1 MAEKEKVKCIFCKG
15 EAKLHYED
23 LNLLDGKMTLKGE
36 PYYKCT
42 VCKKEYV
49 TSNQMKGTEEK
60 INSFY
65 ITRPV
70 IATGRSLAIT
80 LPPDI
85 SNFYSIKKGTRIQII
100 PESKTIFK
108 IKLA

>member
-1 MAEKEKVKCIFCKG
+1 MVEKEIKCIFCKG
-15 EAKLHYED
+15 KTELHYED
-23 LNLLDGKMTLKGE
+23 LGLLDGKITLKGE
-36 PYYKCT
+36 PYYKC
-42 VCKKEYV
+42 KKEYV
-49 TSNQMKGTEEK
+49 TSSQMRGTETK

-85 SNFYSIKKGTRIQII
+85 SNFYSIKKGTQIQII
-100 PESKTIFK
+100 PESKTTLRLR
-108 IKLA
+108 LA